1 MAGVRRS
8 SHFLNLGLTMSTLK
22 VVALSGSLRAKSYN
36 HAALQ
41 AAASLAPDDL
51 SIQIVDYS
59 GVPLYNQDLQAQGF
73 PPSVQSLGAA
83 IAQADGLLI
92 ASPEYNFSV
101 SGVLKNAID
110 WLSRMNPQPFKGK
123 PTAILSATMGP
134 LGGARSQYDL
144 RKIIG
149 GLEANVLTKP
159 EVFIGACH
167 TRFNEQGELTDE
179 ATRKIIAEQMVALRN
194 WIRQLSPRS

>member
-1 MAGVRRS
+1 
-8 SHFLNLGLTMSTLK
+8 
-22 VVALSGSLRAKSYN
+22 
-36 HAALQ
+36 
-41 AAASLAPDDL
+41 
-51 SIQIVDYS
+51 
-59 GVPLYNQDLQAQGF
+59 VPLYNGDLQAKGF
-73 PPSVQSLGAA
+73 PASVQALGAD

-110 WLSRMNPQPFKGK
+110 WLSRLNPQPFKGK

-179 ATRKIIAEQMVALRN
+179 ATRKIIAEQMLALHN
-194 WIRQLSPRS
+194 WIRQLGPRG

>member
-1 MAGVRRS
+1 
-8 SHFLNLGLTMSTLK
+8 MSTLK

-51 SIQIVDYS
+51 AIQIVDYS

-73 PPSVQSLGAA
+73 PASVQSLGAA

-179 ATRKIIAEQMVALRN
+179 ATRKIIAEQMLALRN
-194 WIRQLSPRS
+194 WIRQLSPRG

>member
-1 MAGVRRS
+1 
-8 SHFLNLGLTMSTLK
+8 MSALK

-36 HAALQ
+36 NAALQ
-41 AAASLAPDDL
+41 AAAALAPDGL
-51 SIQIVDYS
+51 SIRVVDYS
-59 GVPLYNQDLQAQGF
+59 AVPLYNGDLQAKGF
-73 PPSVQSLGAA
+73 PASVQALGAD

-110 WLSRMNPQPFKGK
+110 WLSRLNPQPFKGK

-179 ATRKIIAEQMVALRN
+179 ATRKIIAEQMLALHN
-194 WIRQLSPRS
+194 WIRQLGPRG

>member
-1 MAGVRRS
+1 
-8 SHFLNLGLTMSTLK
+8 MSALK

-36 HAALQ
+36 NAALQ
-41 AAASLAPDDL
+41 AAVALAPEGL
-51 SIQIVDYS
+51 SIRVVDYS
-59 GVPLYNQDLQAQGF
+59 AVPLYNGDVQAKGF
-73 PPSVQSLGAA
+73 PASVQALGAE

-110 WLSRMNPQPFKGK
+110 WLSRLNPQPLKGK

-179 ATRKIIAEQMVALRN
+179 ATRKIIAEQMLALQN
-194 WIRQLSPRS
+194 WIRQLGPRG

>member
-1 MAGVRRS
+1 MS
-8 SHFLNLGLTMSTLK
+8 SLK
-22 VVALSGSLRAKSYN
+22 VVALSGSFRAKSYN
-36 HAALQ
+36 NAALQ
-41 AAASLAPDDL
+41 AAAALAPDGL
-51 SIQIVDYS
+51 SIHVVDYS
-59 GVPLYNQDLQAQGF
+59 AVPLYNGDLQAKGF
-73 PPSVQSLGAA
+73 PASVQALGTE

-110 WLSRMNPQPFKGK
+110 WLSRLSPQPFKGK

-179 ATRKIIAEQMVALRN
+179 ATRKIIAEQMLALRN
-194 WIRQLSPRS
+194 WIRQLSPKS

>member
-1 MAGVRRS
+1 MTT
-8 SHFLNLGLTMSTLK
+8 LNI
-22 VVALSGSLRAKSYN
+22 VALSGSLRSKSYN
-36 HAALQ
+36 HAALK
-41 AAASLAPDDL
+41 AAASLAPAGMT
-51 SIQIVDYS
+51 IKIVDYS
-59 GVPLYNQDLQAQGF
+59 GIPLYNGDLQAQGF
-73 PPSVQSLGAA
+73 PASVEALRAEIAA
-83 IAQADGLLI
+83 ADGLLI

-110 WLSRMNPQPFKGK
+110 WLSRTNPQPFKGK

-167 TRFNEQGELTDE
+167 TRFDEQGALNDE
-179 ATRKIIAEQMVALRN
+179 ATRKIIGEQMVAFRS
-194 WIRQLSPRS
+194 WILQLGAKP

>member
-1 MAGVRRS
+1 MTS
-8 SHFLNLGLTMSTLK
+8 LNI
-22 VVALSGSLRAKSYN
+22 VAISGSLRTKSYN
-36 HAALQ
+36 HAALR
-41 AAASLAPDDL
+41 AAASLAPEGMKVR
-51 SIQIVDYS
+51 IVDYS
-59 GVPLYNQDLQAQGF
+59 GIPLYNGDLQAQGF
-73 PPSVQSLGAA
+73 PAA
-83 IAQADGLLI
+83 AEALRAEIASADGLLI

-123 PTAILSATMGP
+123 PTAIMSATMGP

-159 EVFIGACH
+159 EIFIGACH
-167 TRFNEQGELTDE
+167 TRFDEQGTLTDE
-179 ATRKIIAEQMVALRN
+179 ATKKIIAEQMVAFRG
-194 WIRQLSPRS
+194 WIQQLAAKA

>member
-1 MAGVRRS
+1 MTA
-8 SHFLNLGLTMSTLK
+8 LK

-36 HAALQ
+36 DAALR
-41 AAASLAPDDL
+41 AAASLAPADL
-51 SIQIVDYS
+51 SIKVVDYS

-73 PPSVQSLGAA
+73 PASVEALRAEIAA
-83 IAQADGLLI
+83 ADGLLI
-92 ASPEYNFSV
+92 ASPEYNFSI

-123 PTAILSATMGP
+123 PSAILSATMGP

-167 TRFNEQGELTDE
+167 TRFDEQGQLTDE
-179 ATRKIIAEQMVALRN
+179 ATRKIIAEQMAAFRD
-194 WIRQLSPRS
+194 WIRQLQKKA

>member
-1 MAGVRRS
+1 
-8 SHFLNLGLTMSTLK
+8 MSALK

-41 AAASLAPDDL
+41 AAAALAPDDL
-51 SIQIVDYS
+51 AIRIIDYS
-59 GVPLYNQDLQAQGF
+59 NVPLYNQDLQAQGF
-73 PPSVQSLGAA
+73 PASVASLAA
-83 IAQADGLLI
+83 DTIAADGLLI

-167 TRFNEQGELTDE
+167 TRFDDKGQLTDE
-179 ATRKIIAEQMVALRN
+179 ATRKIIAEQMLALRN
-194 WIRQLSPRS
+194 WIRQLAPRG